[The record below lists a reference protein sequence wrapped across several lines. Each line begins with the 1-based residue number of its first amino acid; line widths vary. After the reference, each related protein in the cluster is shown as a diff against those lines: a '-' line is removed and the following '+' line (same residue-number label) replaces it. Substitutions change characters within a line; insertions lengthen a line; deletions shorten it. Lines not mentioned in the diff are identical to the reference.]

1 MIGNTIFLVK
11 CLPFFV
17 YFKPLFGRLI
27 MTSKTNEKIKQ
38 LRESKK
44 LTQSQMAEK
53 LHISTNTYGRLE
65 RGETELTERRL
76 EQIAEILEI
85 TDFTKILSTPSDKII
100 FLLNEVDVLE
110 NQEVNIGCYHA
121 DTKLKIDNE
130 KLTLLLEE
138 QKKLLA
144 AKDEQIRLLQ
154 ELLQTLKQYK

>member
-1 MIGNTIFLVK
+1 MSHDAK
-11 CLPFFV
+11 
-17 YFKPLFGRLI
+17 
-27 MTSKTNEKIKQ
+27 TSEKIKQ

-100 FLLNEVDVLE
+100 FLLSDVDVIE

-121 DTKLKIDNE
+121 DDKIKIENE

-138 QKKLLA
+138 QKKLLV
-144 AKDEQIRLLQ
+144 AKDEQISVLQ
-154 ELLQTLKQYK
+154 ELVQALKQNK